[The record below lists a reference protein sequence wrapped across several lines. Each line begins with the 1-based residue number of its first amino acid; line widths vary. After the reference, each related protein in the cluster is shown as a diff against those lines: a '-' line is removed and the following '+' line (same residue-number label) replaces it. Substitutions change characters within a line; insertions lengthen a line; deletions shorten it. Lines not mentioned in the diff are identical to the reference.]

1 MASAARREVWQDVEV
16 NLELSL
22 EFDPEEFLR
31 RYPGLSLV
39 LAELLV
45 GPPRR
50 WRDPAELLPYAGCK
64 SLEARL
70 PRLRFSPLETRS
82 LGQALDRLFTTIE
95 FSIVGH
101 KVLAVPPPGRF
112 IELPEGWRAKS
123 EVWLCHRPLA

>member
-1 MASAARREVWQDVEV
+1 MRKEVWEDVEV

-22 EFDPEEFLR
+22 EFDPDEFLR

-39 LAELLV
+39 LAELLI

-50 WRDPAELLPYAGCK
+50 WRDPAELLPFGGCK

-82 LGQALDRLFTTIE
+82 LALALDRLFTAIE

-101 KVLAVPPPGRF
+101 KVLAVPPPSRTV
-112 IELPEGWRAKS
+112 ELPEGWRARS
-123 EVWLCHRPLA
+123 GVWLCHQPLLG